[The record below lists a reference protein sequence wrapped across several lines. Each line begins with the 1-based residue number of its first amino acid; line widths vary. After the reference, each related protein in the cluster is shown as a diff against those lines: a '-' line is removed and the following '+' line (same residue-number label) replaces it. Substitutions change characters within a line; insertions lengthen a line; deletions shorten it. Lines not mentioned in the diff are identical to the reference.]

1 MVLGMPVE
9 YFVHEVARVLV
20 YAALAIVCAER
31 WRDGAW
37 ARAGAVAGALG
48 ALLAAYYLGSWL
60 MFVNGHTALMDLR
73 ESLSLD
79 RFLTWADLLVLGG
92 LCAAVVLGRSRPPRS
107 TEQPAGTV
115 GSSAE

>member
-9 YFVHEVARVLV
+9 YFVHEVARVLL
-20 YAALAIVCAER
+20 YAALAIVCAEH

-37 ARAGAVAGALG
+37 ARVGAVAGALG

-60 MFVNGHTALMDLR
+60 LYVNGHAALLDLR

-79 RFLTWADLLVLGG
+79 RFLTWADLLVLGA

>member
-20 YAALAIVCAER
+20 YAALAIVCVER

-37 ARAGAVAGALG
+37 ARTGAVAGAVA
-48 ALLAAYYLGSWL
+48 ALLAAYYLSSYL

-92 LCAAVVLGRSRPPRS
+92 LCAAVVLGRSRARRVADDQATS
-107 TEQPAGTV
+107 TPAG
-115 GSSAE
+115 

>member
-1 MVLGMPVE
+1 MVLGMPAE
-9 YFVHEVARVLV
+9 YFVHEVVRVLV

-37 ARAGAVAGALG
+37 ARTGAVAGAVG

-60 MFVNGHTALMDLR
+60 LFVNGHTALMDLR
-73 ESLSLD
+73 EDLPLD

-92 LCAAVVLGRSRPPRS
+92 LCAAVVLGRTRARRP
-107 TEQPAGTV
+107 
-115 GSSAE
+115 SAERATTASAE

>member
-48 ALLAAYYLGSWL
+48 ALLAAYYLGSYL

-79 RFLTWADLLVLGG
+79 RFLTWADLLVLGA

>member
-9 YFVHEVARVLV
+9 YFLHEVARVLV

-37 ARAGAVAGALG
+37 ARAGAVAGAVG

-60 MFVNGHTALMDLR
+60 LYVNGHTALMDLR

-79 RFLTWADLLVLGG
+79 RFLTWADLLVLGA

>member
-37 ARAGAVAGALG
+37 ARTGAVAGAMG
-48 ALLAAYYLGSWL
+48 ALLAAYYLAGWL
-60 MFVNGHTALMDLR
+60 AFVNGHTALMDLR
-73 ESLSLD
+73 EDLSLD
-79 RFLTWADLLVLGG
+79 RFLTWVDLVVLAG
-92 LCAAVVLGRSRPPRS
+92 LCAAVVLGRTRTRRV
-107 TEQPAGTV
+107 THEPAATAP
-115 GSSAE
+115 AE

>member
-20 YAALAIVCAER
+20 YAALAIVCVER

-37 ARAGAVAGALG
+37 ARAGAVAGAVG
-48 ALLAAYYLGSWL
+48 ALLAAYYLASWL
-60 MFVNGHTALMDLR
+60 LFVNGHTQLMDLR
-73 ESLSLD
+73 EDLSLD

>member
-37 ARAGAVAGALG
+37 ARAGAVAGAVG

-60 MFVNGHTALMDLR
+60 LYVNGHTALLDLR

-79 RFLTWADLLVLGG
+79 RFLTWADLLVLGA

-107 TEQPAGTV
+107 AGQPAGTV